1 MAILGRPLHLIDHEK
16 LARPFGRFEFQP
28 DLLECDLWGAKT
40 SLGSD
45 QNRCRQNAVS
55 DSQLVYSVYISAAL
69 FAHCHNFISSMNA
82 STCAIAS
89 PPFGHL

>member
-28 DLLECDLWGAKT
+28 DLLQCCGAAKT
-40 SLGSD
+40 SLCSD
-45 QNRCRQNAVS
+45 QNRCRQNPVS
-55 DSQLVYSVYISAAL
+55 DSHLVYSVYISAAL
-69 FAHCHNFISSMNA
+69 FAHCHDFISSMNA